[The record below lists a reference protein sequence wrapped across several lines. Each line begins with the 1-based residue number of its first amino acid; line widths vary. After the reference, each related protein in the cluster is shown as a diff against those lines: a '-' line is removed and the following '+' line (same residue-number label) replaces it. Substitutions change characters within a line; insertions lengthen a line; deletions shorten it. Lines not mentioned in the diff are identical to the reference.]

1 MERNTGS
8 PSQDSGWLLG
18 TYFYELSQE
27 PITRANN
34 SLTNSCHGVFS
45 DKFIFGL
52 DFGANKDH
60 SKEVPQ
66 VIDQKMIALSL

>member
-1 MERNTGS
+1 MECNTGS

-27 PITRANN
+27 AITRGEEL
-34 SLTNSCHGVFS
+34 SHSCHGVSS

-60 SKEVPQ
+60 SKDVPQ
-66 VIDQKMIALSL
+66 VIDQKMIVLAL